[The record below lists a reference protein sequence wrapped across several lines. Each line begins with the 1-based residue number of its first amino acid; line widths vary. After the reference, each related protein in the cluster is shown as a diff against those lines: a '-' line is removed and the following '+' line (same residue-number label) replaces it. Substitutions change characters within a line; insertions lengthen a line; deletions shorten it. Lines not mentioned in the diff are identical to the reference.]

1 MNFLNN
7 MRIGRRLSLAFA
19 LLIVLSLTLA
29 AFARQAL
36 TRINEDMSLLIDDR
50 VVKVQQLGQLKQ
62 NVSDIGRGARDLV
75 LNPDQASMLMTGIEE
90 ARRRN
95 VELLGKLDA
104 TLRDEH
110 ARRQLSVLAQARASY
125 SDAVQRVAELSAK
138 GDGDAARAALREQAR
153 PAQQAVFDAANA
165 LTDVQGEL
173 MRQTA
178 DTTREQVSGSSSAL
192 LVMAALALA
201 LGAAMAWLITRS
213 VVEPMRRALAVAET
227 IASGDLRVQLSS
239 DRRDEAGLLLQAM
252 QRMTDALVGLIGAVR
267 DNAESVATASTQIA
281 QGNADLS
288 QRTEQQASSLQQTAA
303 SMEELAV
310 TVRNNNDTAAQASQL
325 AGGAAQTAV
334 DGGAVMKDVVGAMA
348 EISQH
353 SHRIADIIGT
363 IDGIAFQTN
372 ILALNAAVEAARA
385 GEAGR
390 GFAVVASE
398 VRALAQRSAEA
409 AREIK
414 SLIGTSVERVEAGHA
429 LVGRAEQTVGAVV
442 TQVRRVADLLGEISA
457 ASGEQTKG
465 LGEIGGAVT
474 QLDQVTQQ
482 NAALVEESAAAAES
496 LRHQAHE
503 LSKAVGSFRLA
514 DQAAGG

>member
-7 MRIGRRLSLAFA
+7 MRIGRRLGLAFA
-19 LLIVLSLTLA
+19 LLIVLILA
-29 AFARQAL
+29 VAGFARQAL
-36 TRINEDMSLLIDDR
+36 GRIHEDMSLLIDDR
-50 VVKVQQLGQLKQ
+50 VVKVQQLGHIKQ
-62 NVSDIGRGARDLV
+62 NVSDIGRSVRDLV
-75 LNPDQASMLMTGIEE
+75 LNPEQAGSLMATIES
-90 ARRRN
+90 ARRSN
-95 VELLGKLDA
+95 LELLGKLDA
-104 TLRDEH
+104 SVRNER
-110 ARRQLSVLAQARASY
+110 ARELLAALVQARKGY
-125 SDAVQRVAELSAK
+125 HDAVQRVAELSAK
-138 GDGDAARAALREQAR
+138 GDGEGARAALREQAR
-153 PAQQAVFDAANA
+153 PTQQAVFAAANA
-165 LTDVQGEL
+165 LTELQGE
-173 MRQTA
+173 MMQQTSA
-178 DTTREQVSGSSSAL
+178 STRAQVSATSTAL
-192 LVMAALALA
+192 GVMAVLA
-201 LGAAMAWLITRS
+201 LGLGAGLAWRITRS
-213 VVEPMRRALAVAET
+213 VVDPLRSALNAADTV
-227 IASGDLRVQLSS
+227 ASGDLRVQLQT
-239 DRRDEAGLLLQAM
+239 DRRDEAGLLLKAM
-252 QRMTDALVGLIGAVR
+252 QNTVDSLGGLIGTVR
-267 DNAESVATASTQIA
+267 ANAESVATASSQIA
-281 QGNADLS
+281 QGNTDLS

-303 SMEELAV
+303 SMEQLSA

-325 AGGAAQTAV
+325 ASGAAQTAV

-414 SLIGTSVERVEAGHA
+414 GLIGTSVERVEAGHA

-465 LGEIGGAVT
+465 LGEIGSAVT

-496 LRHQAHE
+496 LRHQAQE

-514 DQAAGG
+514 EQAAGG